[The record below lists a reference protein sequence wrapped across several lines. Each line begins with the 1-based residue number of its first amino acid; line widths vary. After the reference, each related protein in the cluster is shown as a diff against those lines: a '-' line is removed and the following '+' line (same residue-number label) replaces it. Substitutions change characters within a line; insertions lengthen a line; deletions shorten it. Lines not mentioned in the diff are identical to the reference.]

1 MCPESA
7 ARLIKEHCGVYS
19 VNFRKA
25 VDKRLPFSFW
35 IKVMVVLTLTVAC
48 RHGGGSGRGY
58 LSFRFIGL
66 WIKGSV
72 YWI

>member
-25 VDKRLPFSFW
+25 VYKCLPFSFW
-35 IKVMVVLTLTVAC
+35 MKVMTIAC
-48 RHGGGSGRGY
+48 RHGGGSGSGY

-66 WIKGSV
+66 WIKRSV